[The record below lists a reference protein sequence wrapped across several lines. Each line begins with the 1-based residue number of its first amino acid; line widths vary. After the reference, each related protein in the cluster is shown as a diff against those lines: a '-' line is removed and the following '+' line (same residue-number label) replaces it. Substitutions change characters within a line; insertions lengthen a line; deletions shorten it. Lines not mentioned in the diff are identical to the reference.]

1 MQRILVV
8 APSWVGDCVMA
19 QPLLARLHARNPGA
33 VIDVLAPPF
42 TAALF
47 RRMPE
52 VAGVIDN
59 PFAHGELRLGERYRL
74 GRRLARAGYRQAV
87 LLPNTLKSALAP
99 FFARIPRRT
108 GFVGEGRYG
117 LLNDAR
123 RLDKARYPLMVERF
137 ALLAERPG
145 AELERPVPEP
155 RLTVG
160 AAARQATLARL
171 ELDAAGQVAVFCP
184 GAEYG
189 PAKRW
194 PAVHFAALGRR
205 LAAQGYRLWLVGS
218 AKDAPVAREIAAAC
232 DAVDLTGRTGLD
244 EAIDV
249 LSLAALVI
257 SNDSGLMHVA
267 AALDRPMVA
276 IFGSSSPGFTPPLS
290 RRARVATLNLT
301 CSPCFQRECPL
312 GHLACLRDLTPEHLA
327 AEIGRLEISA

>member
-1 MQRILVV
+1 
-8 APSWVGDCVMA
+8 MA
-19 QPLLARLHARNPGA
+19 QPLLSRLRERHPGA
-33 VIDVLAPPF
+33 AIDVLAPAF

-52 VAGVIDN
+52 VAAVIDN
-59 PFAHGELRLGERYRL
+59 PFAHGDLRIGARFAL
-74 GRRLARAGYRQAV
+74 GRQLARGGYARAV

-99 FFARIPRRT
+99 FFARIPLRT

-123 RLDKARYPLMVERF
+123 RLDKARHPLMVERF
-137 ALLAERPG
+137 ALLAEPRG
-145 AELERPVPEP
+145 AELRRPVPPP
-155 RLTVG
+155 RLSVD
-160 AAARQATLARL
+160 ASARRATLARL
-171 ELDAAGQVAVFCP
+171 GLDAAARAAVFCP

-194 PAVHFAALGRR
+194 PAAHFAALGRQ
-205 LAAQGYRLWLVGS
+205 LADQGLRVWLVGS
-218 AKDAPVAREIAAAC
+218 AKDAPAAAEIAAAC

-249 LSLAALVI
+249 ISAATLVV

-290 RRARVATLNLT
+290 DRARVARLNLP

-312 GHLACLRDLTPEHLA
+312 GHLACLRDLTPDRI
-327 AEIGRLEISA
+327 AEEIRQLDLPAPGGSPP

>member
-1 MQRILVV
+1 
-8 APSWVGDCVMA
+8 MA
-19 QPLLARLHARNPGA
+19 QPLLARVRERNPGA
-33 VIDVLAPPF
+33 AVDVLAPAF

-52 VAGVIDN
+52 VAAIVDN
-59 PFAHGELRLGERYRL
+59 PFAHGELRIGARYRL
-74 GRRLARAGYRQAV
+74 GRQLARAGYDQAV

-99 FFARIPRRT
+99 FFAGIRLRT

-137 ALLAERPG
+137 ALLAERRG
-145 AELERPVPEP
+145 AKLERPVPEP
-155 RLTVG
+155 RLAVD
-160 AAARQATLARL
+160 AAARGATLARL
-171 ELDAAGQVAVFCP
+171 GLDADGRVAVFCP

-194 PAVHFAALGRR
+194 PAGHFAELGRR
-205 LAAQGYRLWLVGS
+205 LAAEGYRVWLVGS
-218 AKDAPVAREIAAAC
+218 AKDAPVGEEIAAGGAAINLC
-232 DAVDLTGRTGLD
+232 GRTGLD

-249 LSLAALVI
+249 LSVATLVI

-290 RRARVATLNLT
+290 RRARVASLQLP
-301 CSPCFQRECPL
+301 CSPCFERECPL
-312 GHLACLRDLTPEHLA
+312 EHLACLRDLTPEKIAGEIARLDLA
-327 AEIGRLEISA
+327 VR